1 MSMEKVERVLIPYF
15 GENLPEKAEE
25 RALERLEKGGKIF
38 LLHIVDEAPTRSLRY
53 RTGQIGENSQVIET
67 FRETMKKAQEKEAK
81 KYAEKV
87 KSRAA
92 LKGISVEPLFTT
104 GSPSEETL
112 KAVGEHSIQLVIV
125 ESLRDRVT
133 EIFAG
138 DEVNY
143 ICHNAP
149 CEVETVST

>member
-1 MSMEKVERVLIPYF
+1 MKKVEKVLIPYF

-25 RALERLEKGGKIF
+25 RALEKLEKGGKLF

-53 RTGQIGENSQVIET
+53 RTGQIGEDSQIIKTV
-67 FRETMKKAQEKEAK
+67 RETMKKVQEKKAR
-81 KYAEKV
+81 KYAEEV

-92 LKGISVEPLFTT
+92 QKGISVEPLFTS
-104 GSPSEETL
+104 GSPGEETI
-112 KAVGEHSIQLVIV
+112 KAIEEHSIQLVIA
-125 ESLRDRVT
+125 ENLRNRVT

-138 DEVNY
+138 DEIDY
-143 ICHNAP
+143 ICNNAP

>member
-1 MSMEKVERVLIPYF
+1 MKKVERILIPYF
-15 GENLPEKAEE
+15 GENLPEKAEA
-25 RALERLEKGGKIF
+25 RALERLEKGGKLF
-38 LLHIVDEAPTRSLRY
+38 LLHIIDEAPTRSLRY
-53 RTGQIGENSQVIET
+53 RTGQIGEDSQIIKT
-67 FRETMKKAQEKEAK
+67 FRKTMKKVQEKEAK
-81 KYAEKV
+81 EYAEKV

-92 LKGISVEPLFTT
+92 RKGISVEPLFAA
-104 GSPSEETL
+104 GSPGEETL
-112 KAVGEHSIQLVIV
+112 KAVKEYSIQLVIV

-149 CEVETVST
+149 REVETIST